1 MASIEAIGKAYK
13 KNKVVLLSVKE
24 KQGSSKTLDTPS
36 VSEIRSPRDGAQN
49 GKTPRGSEKKTEKEK
64 EKGTKKD
71 KKKEKGKSAKKQDTA
86 EKERAEKER
95 EKKLEQEREYEQE
108 RIRKEKES
116 QRQQAIQEKEADG
129 DHESKKGKSI
139 TSTLRAKLH
148 KDSAAVQPAPPST
161 QPAATVPPLELDS
174 IFLGVMTPT
183 IASKSLVRTCLFPPP
198 ANSKYC

>member
-1 MASIEAIGKAYK
+1 MDLTSIEAIGKAYK

-24 KQGSSKTLDTPS
+24 KQGSAKTLETPS
-36 VSEIRSPRDGAQN
+36 VSEIRVKPQSPRDGAQN
-49 GKTPRGSEKKTEKEK
+49 GKTSRSEKKTEKEK

-71 KKKEKGKSAKKQDTA
+71 KKDKREKGKSAKKQDTA
-86 EKERAEKER
+86 ETERAEKER
-95 EKKLEQEREYEQE
+95 ERQLELEREYEQE
-108 RIRKEKES
+108 RIRKES
-116 QRQQAIQEKEADG
+116 QR
-129 DHESKKGKSI
+129 
-139 TSTLRAKLH
+139 
-148 KDSAAVQPAPPST
+148 VPPSP